1 MTPETNTSNKTDLSV
16 VLLHEDMRDKTGKIV
31 TTSLTLIDVHDIARS
46 SRTFGATNCFV
57 AHPSPTLQK
66 LARTLKNHW
75 ESGFGATYNPNR
87 GDALSRL
94 EIVCSLDDA
103 ISQIHLRTGKTPT
116 LIATSARRGPG
127 KLSYSE
133 LRTKLEST
141 EDPFLIMIGTG
152 WGMTPELFGRA
163 NIVLAPIESKEEYNA
178 LSCRSATAIILD
190 RLLGLRS

>member
-1 MTPETNTSNKTDLSV
+1 MNTSTANKRDVSV
-16 VLLHEDMRDKTGKIV
+16 VLLHEDMRDKNGKVV

-46 SRTFGATNCFV
+46 SRTFGATNCFI
-57 AHPSPTLQK
+57 AHPSPTLQR
-66 LARTLKNHW
+66 LSRTLKTHW

-87 GDALSRL
+87 SDALSRL
-94 EIVCSLDDA
+94 DIVCSLDDA
-103 ISQIHLRTGKTPT
+103 IAKIHLRTGKIPT

-127 KLSYSE
+127 KLTFSE
-133 LRTKLEST
+133 LRAKIEST

-163 NIVLAPIESKEEYNA
+163 NIVLAPIESTETYNF